1 MRTSRRLLKNKRRKD
16 ERGAAYVL
24 AITSLLVGVI
34 LALAMIRAAGSYFIA
49 EDTRQKKQA
58 AVNLAEAG
66 IDYAFWQIHYNGAH
80 VPYSATVNLGN
91 GSFQV
96 SATDDGNRDRSTL
109 LITSTGTVGRYKR
122 TVKRVTLGLLPYH
135 YALCENKNADDGDA
149 LYSSG
154 TGRGFRAN
162 GRINFG
168 HNWCNITTGGWA
180 TTTITCPGTLTP
192 KYTNSPPILFPLVDP
207 AYYSSIANYIYTG
220 NPVFTSLNMPNNPA
234 VIVVYGDVWIRGTYT
249 GVYTI
254 YCSHD
259 VTINGNL
266 TPGNA
271 SSYLAIIADHKIRIE
286 STASS
291 VEAVLYSHT
300 SGNTGLIEVKGTTTI
315 TGSVAADDITTDN
328 ATAFQPSSRLNL
340 SVFRQLRLPGV

>member
-1 MRTSRRLLKNKRRKD
+1 MRTSLKTKNKRKAD

-24 AITSLLVGVI
+24 AVTSLLVGVI

-58 AVNLAEAG
+58 AINLAEAG
-66 IDYAFWQIHYNGAH
+66 IEYAFWQIHYNGAR
-80 VPYSATVNLGN
+80 VPYSATVNLGD

-96 SATDDGNRDRSTL
+96 SANDDGNRDLSTL
-109 LITSTGTVGRYKR
+109 IITSTGTVGGYKR
-122 TVKRVTLGLLPYH
+122 TIKRVTLGLLPYH
-135 YALCENKNADDGDA
+135 YAFCENKNADDGDA
-149 LYSSG
+149 LYSNG

-168 HNWCNITTGGWA
+168 HNLCNITTGGWA

-192 KYTNSPPILFPLVDP
+192 RYPNSPPIIFPSVNP
-207 AYYSSIANYIYTG
+207 VYYSSIADYTYTG
-220 NPVFTSLNMPNNPA
+220 DVVFTSLNIPNTPV

-259 VTINGNL
+259 IIVNGNL
-266 TPGNA
+266 TPTN
-271 SSYLAIIADHKIRIE
+271 STSYLALIANHKIRIE
-286 STASS
+286 NAASS

-300 SGNTGLIEVKGTTTI
+300 LGKTGLIEVKGATTI
-315 TGSVAADDITTDN
+315 TGSAAADDITTDSP
-328 ATAFQPSSRLNL
+328 TTFRPSSSLNL
-340 SVFRQLRLPGV
+340 YVFKQLRLPGV